1 MSGMSDN
8 DCCEEYTDDDSNDGS
23 GPSPSSS
30 SMDAF
35 DYVNPNPGSF
45 NMKVYGMSSPI
56 PLEKKQRADRHAA
69 TSDDRIPLYVPDSV
83 LAWGWECTSCSRKI
97 DKQPRQ
103 YENGVEPVWWW
114 WCHDCRFPTGGS
126 APGLP
131 AKGGSAHS
139 RTGLKQKDDTPRG
152 PVKDTKKKPASAPTK
167 TQKTKIDMAAR
178 CKKITFSKAAPKS

>member
-56 PLEKKQRADRHAA
+56 PLEKKQRADRYAA
-69 TSDDRIPLYVPDSV
+69 TSVDRIPEYEAEPV
-83 LAWGWECTSCSRKI
+83 LPFGWNCTLCNRKV
-97 DKQPRQ
+97 DKQPRR

-114 WCHDCRFPTGGS
+114 WCQDCRFS
-126 APGLP
+126 
-131 AKGGSAHS
+131 KGGSAHS
-139 RTGLKQKDDTPRG
+139 RTGMKEKDDTPRV

-178 CKKITFSKAAPKS
+178 CKKITFSKVAPKN

>member
-1 MSGMSDN
+1 MKAIAFFCELRSFVKATDFVRMSGMSDN
-8 DCCEEYTDDDSNDGS
+8 DSRDGYTDDYYDGYDF
-23 GPSPSSS
+23 SPSSS

-45 NMKVYGMSSPI
+45 DLKVYGMSSPI

-69 TSDDRIPLYVPDSV
+69 TSDDRIPEYVPDSV

-114 WCHDCRFPTGGS
+114 WCQDCRFP
-126 APGLP
+126 
-131 AKGGSAHS
+131 KGGSAHS
-139 RTGLKQKDDTPRG
+139 RTGMKEKDDTPRG

-178 CKKITFSKAAPKS
+178 CK